1 MVKSMTGFSKA
12 EASDKGTKA
21 TVEVKSLNG
30 RYLDINCKLPKSLYY
45 KELDIRDLVKANLAR
60 GSVALSVNL
69 EYESQE
75 KLFSIN
81 EEAAQATYDSLKSLN
96 KKLKIKEPVSL
107 DHLLSFSQLFNNK
120 QDDVD
125 SEYDWKIVRKAM
137 IEALRNLDRMRQK
150 EGQNIIK
157 DVQARVKKIG
167 HAVEKVEVL
176 SVQRVPDER
185 EKLRHKIAQLFE
197 SDEIDETR
205 IQMEIV
211 MIANRLDVSEEC
223 VRLKSHIKFFNEILK
238 DKEPVGQKLNF
249 LVQEMNR
256 ETNTIGSKSD
266 SAEISQIVVNLKE
279 EIERI
284 REQIQNIE

>member
-12 EASDKGTKA
+12 EASDKGTKV

-30 RYLDINCKLPKSLYY
+30 RYLDINCKLPKSLYHR
-45 KELDIRDLVKANLAR
+45 ELDIRDLVKANLAR
-60 GSVALSVNL
+60 GSVALSVNI
-69 EYESQE
+69 EYDSQE
-75 KLFSIN
+75 KLFAIN
-81 EEAAQATYDSLKSLN
+81 EEAAQSTFDSLKSLN
-96 KKLKIKEPVSL
+96 KKLKIKEPVTL
-107 DHLLSFSQLFNNK
+107 EHLLTFSQLFNSK

-125 SEYDWKIVRKAM
+125 SEYDWKVVRKAM

-150 EGQNIIK
+150 EGQNIVK
-157 DVQARVKKIG
+157 DIQERVKKIG

-223 VRLKSHIKFFNEILK
+223 VRLKSHIKFFHEILK
-238 DKEPVGQKLNF
+238 AKEPVGQKLNF

>member
-12 EASDKGTKA
+12 EASDKGTKV

-30 RYLDINCKLPKSLYY
+30 RYLDINCKLPKSLYHR
-45 KELDIRDLVKANLAR
+45 ELDIRDLVKANLAR

-69 EYESQE
+69 EYDSQE
-75 KLFSIN
+75 KLFAIN
-81 EEAAQATYDSLKSLN
+81 EEAAQSTFDSLKSLN
-96 KKLKIKEPVSL
+96 KKLKIKEPVTL
-107 DHLLSFSQLFNNK
+107 EHLLTFSQLFNNK

-125 SEYDWKIVRKAM
+125 SEYDWKVVRKAM

-150 EGQNIIK
+150 EGQNIVK
-157 DVQARVKKIG
+157 DIQERVKKIG
-167 HAVEKVEVL
+167 QAVEKVEVL

-223 VRLKSHIKFFNEILK
+223 VRLKSHIKFFHEILK
-238 DKEPVGQKLNF
+238 AKEPVGQKLNF